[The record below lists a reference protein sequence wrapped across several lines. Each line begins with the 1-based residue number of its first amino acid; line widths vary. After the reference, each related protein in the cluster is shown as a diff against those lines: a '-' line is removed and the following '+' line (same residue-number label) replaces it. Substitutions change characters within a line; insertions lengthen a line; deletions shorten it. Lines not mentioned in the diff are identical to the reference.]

1 MAQIAA
7 GSLALGVAVEHF
19 RPSLPA
25 PLLSMKL
32 MSGGTTQGVAMFG
45 AAAIAVAAA
54 ASPGPVAPLTFMLA
68 RYTGSGSSFITAG
81 ALGALYYV
89 GSTMVHDMI
98 MSPMDSGA
106 VAA

>member
-7 GSLALGVAVEHF
+7 GALALGVAVEHF
-19 RPSLPA
+19 RPNLPA
-25 PLLSMKL
+25 PLLDMRLTRKRGS
-32 MSGGTTQGVAMFG
+32 GVAMFG
-45 AAAIAVAAA
+45 AAAIVVAAA

-68 RYTGSGSSFITAG
+68 RYTGSGSSLITAG

-98 MSPMDSGA
+98 LDPVGSGV